1 MGRAARW
8 LRRIFGGKRSDPEAK
23 ARARARE
30 EEEERRRWGL
40 GKSFRESRV
49 EVRRPR
55 WAPPPPPARAR
66 GRAARGG
73 NGDDE
78 EEEEESKRAIAVAAA
93 TAAVAEAA
101 VAAAQA
107 AAAVVKLTSGGAGA
121 FPGSSA
127 APAPAPAPAPSVGG
141 SPRRLGFRPREEGA
155 EGAERISEAP
165 GFGERQHCQETSG
178 GDAAVHARPGSS
190 SGPARACR
198 ALRAQSVGPCTHP
211 GHPTP
216 EKRDHNVQT
225 NMPKSDRFGSLKSL
239 TTEATDQNTSPRSPG
254 WNWLDRWMEDRYWNI
269 HEPAAKSSLSTTMD
283 DEKNA
288 KILEV
293 DPGKPQFSN
302 NSKKSRGFAAAAA
315 ADSDSTT
322 AQLSIPSPSTGE
334 VMQPLSSLRL
344 AAADLE
350 EFGECPQF
358 YSATSQQG
366 RGGPFTPSKGCFGS
380 YLDYPNYMAN
390 TESSKAKARSQSAP
404 KQRPEC
410 YEKSGLMKRGQV
422 SGSGSGCGYVSGQ
435 HDSAASGPQRSLHA
449 KFANKAYPGSGR
461 LDRLGMPIRY

>member
-30 EEEERRRWGL
+30 EEEEERRWGL

-49 EVRRPR
+49 ELRRPR
-55 WAPPPPPARAR
+55 WAPPPPAARAR

-73 NGDDE
+73 DGDGDGDGDE
-78 EEEEESKRAIAVAAA
+78 EEKEESKRAIAVAAA
-93 TAAVAEAA
+93 SAAVAEAA

-107 AAAVVKLTSGGAGA
+107 AAAVVKLTSGGSRCVSGELRRGGAGA
-121 FPGSSA
+121 GVFRRRESA
-127 APAPAPAPAPSVGG
+127 AVRIQAA
-141 SPRRLGFRPREEGA
+141 FRGYLARKALRALRGLVKLQALVRGNIVRKQAA
-155 EGAERISEAP
+155 ETLR
-165 GFGERQHCQETSG
+165 CM
-178 GDAAVHARPGSS
+178 HALVRVQAR
-190 SGPARACR
+190 ARACR

-211 GHPTP
+211 
-216 EKRDHNVQT
+216 
-225 NMPKSDRFGSLKSL
+225 
-239 TTEATDQNTSPRSPG
+239 
-254 WNWLDRWMEDRYWNI
+254 
-269 HEPAAKSSLSTTMD
+269 
-283 DEKNA
+283 
-288 KILEV
+288 
-293 DPGKPQFSN
+293 
-302 NSKKSRGFAAAAA
+302 
-315 ADSDSTT
+315 
-322 AQLSIPSPSTGE
+322 
-334 VMQPLSSLRL
+334 
-344 AAADLE
+344 
-350 EFGECPQF
+350 
-358 YSATSQQG
+358 G

-435 HDSAASGPQRSLHA
+435 HNSAASGPQRSLHA